1 MAKTEE
7 KLFLPN
13 IGLCILMDLI
23 GMSSYFFPGMGEF
36 SDIIWAPISGYVF
49 FKIFGGRLG
58 LIGGVL
64 DFLEEI
70 LPFTDIIPSFTIAWF
85 IRKKAM
91 EKLITSQPGLA
102 NFLTDTDILFDPQF
116 ANLGLRYGVF
126 VLGAN
131 ALKLTPGLAYEAVA
145 NISPMSMS
153 YYT

>member
-85 IRKKAM
+85 IRKKSNGKNDG
-91 EKLITSQPGLA
+91 EKYQ
-102 NFLTDTDILFDPQF
+102 FLT
-116 ANLGLRYGVF
+116 
-126 VLGAN
+126 
-131 ALKLTPGLAYEAVA
+131 KK
-145 NISPMSMS
+145 
-153 YYT
+153 